1 MCACHSVAIRIP
13 VISKSP
19 GPAAL
24 NDQYENCPTFAA
36 DQFRFRIRCCNLSM
50 ISATYRAAKTYFIFP
65 VFHKNASKRSINH
78 CHPAGKG
85 KVSPVDELLLQLQKK
100 CPVRL
105 STDQYSV
112 SYLPPCYANTSPKM
126 LRSLLIFYRDI
137 VYHIS
142 RIPVMEGKWAPRQTY
157 IRSMCL

>member
-1 MCACHSVAIRIP
+1 MLSNSIVLVCACHSATIRIP
-13 VISKSP
+13 FISKSYD
-19 GPAAL
+19 PASL
-24 NDQYENCPTFAA
+24 NDQYESCPTFTAGT
-36 DQFRFRIRCCNLSM
+36 FRLRIRCCNLSM

-105 STDQYSV
+105 IDQYSV
-112 SYLPPCYANTSPKM
+112 SYLSPPVTHQYFSKNVTFVADF
-126 LRSLLIFYRDI
+126 L
-137 VYHIS
+137 
-142 RIPVMEGKWAPRQTY
+142 PRY
-157 IRSMCL
+157 CLSHLQDTGYGR